1 MGDKYIENRSVQKI
15 IFEKN
20 NKEVRL
26 YLFDINAVKEKNII
40 YNLLYSRSDF
50 IILGYDVTNEQSF
63 EELENYYK

>member
-40 YNLLYSRSDF
+40 YNLLYSCSDF